1 MPSRSSA
8 PEALTTAL
16 DGAFAE
22 ISDAAARLE
31 GAAPV
36 VVIDGRSGSGKTT
49 LARRLVAEWPRSGE
63 EPQLVALD
71 SFYPGWDG
79 LAEATRLTREWLLIP
94 HRARIEG
101 RWRRFDWRALAFDEA
116 HVVDPERALIVEG
129 AGALTPSAA
138 ALADLTVWIDAPE
151 ESRRRRALERDGD
164 TYAPHWERWAA
175 QEVAHIDEHDPR
187 AVADLVF
194 ELP

>member
-1 MPSRSSA
+1 MPSRSS
-8 PEALTTAL
+8 EADAVTTAL
-16 DGAFAE
+16 ENAFAR
-22 ISDAAARLE
+22 ISDAVARVE
-31 GAAPV
+31 AAAPV

-49 LARRLVAEWPRSGE
+49 LARRLVVEWPRAGE

-79 LAEATRLTREWLLIP
+79 LEEATRLTREWLLIP

-101 RWRRFDWRALAFDEA
+101 RWRRFDWRALAFDET
-116 HVVDPERALIVEG
+116 HVVAPDRPLVVEG
-129 AGALTPSAA
+129 AGALTSAA
-138 ALADLTVWIDAPE
+138 AELADLTVWLDAPE
-151 ESRRRRALERDGD
+151 ESRRSRALERDGD

-175 QEVAHIDEHDPR
+175 QEIAHIRAHDPR
-187 AVADLVF
+187 AVADLAF